1 MNQKPIIRL
10 DYLCSEPFWKF
21 KKENGIDYCK
31 VCKHTITDFTHLE
44 NEELIKVLKEQKKGF
59 CGKYYEDQ
67 LIIDDQTKK
76 GPSLYKI
83 ILASTIA
90 SIVSI
95 TSNAQ
100 IIKKDSVKT
109 EQLSLNSKLEN
120 ISSSEEEEIGEV
132 ECYQVPEEETVVSSG
147 IKGRKY
153 YKIGNSSFYFN
164 KKFPFVHKRR
174 IRMGALF

>member
-44 NEELIKVLKEQKKGF
+44 NEELIKVLKEQKEGF

-90 SIVSI
+90 SIAVPLNA
-95 TSNAQ
+95 SNL
-100 IIKKDSVKT
+100 SVPFFPCCIWSLVIPYLLT
-109 EQLSLNSKLEN
+109 VLQQHMMSLRTFYLSDASDPNSLFYGKL
-120 ISSSEEEEIGEV
+120 
-132 ECYQVPEEETVVSSG
+132 
-147 IKGRKY
+147 
-153 YKIGNSSFYFN
+153 
-164 KKFPFVHKRR
+164 H
-174 IRMGALF
+174 